1 MTSEAKS
8 GKVNAVSRFFGFLVD
23 ARGEL
28 RKVIWPNRKTTI
40 NYTLV
45 VCGFVVVA
53 TLFIW
58 GVDIVFSYLIGLV
71 VK

>member
-8 GKVNAVSRFFGFLVD
+8 GKVNGLSRLFGFFVD

-45 VCGFVVVA
+45 VCGFVIVV

-58 GVDIVFSYLIGLV
+58 GVDVVFSTLLGFI

>member
-8 GKVNAVSRFFGFLVD
+8 GRTNAVSRFFNFLVD

-28 RKVIWPNRKTTI
+28 RKVIWPNRKTTL

-45 VCGFVVVA
+45 VCVFVLIA

-58 GVDIVFSYLIGLV
+58 GVDIVFSYLLGLI